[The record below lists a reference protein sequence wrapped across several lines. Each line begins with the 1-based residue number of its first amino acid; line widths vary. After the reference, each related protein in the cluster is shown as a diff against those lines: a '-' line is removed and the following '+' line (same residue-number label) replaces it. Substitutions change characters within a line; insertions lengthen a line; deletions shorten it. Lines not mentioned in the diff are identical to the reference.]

1 MSLHLQKNRPLRDRI
16 VAALICVALAAIF
29 ALSYAFVFQ
38 PRYPAPEME
47 DGYVILGSEDLQNN
61 MILVE
66 RNDGL
71 YEVFVNNILTGT
83 IQDISQEPFASAP
96 IISEKIWKWGKLS

>member
-1 MSLHLQKNRPLRDRI
+1 
-16 VAALICVALAAIF
+16 
-29 ALSYAFVFQ
+29 
-38 PRYPAPEME
+38 
-47 DGYVILGSEDLQNN
+47 

-66 RNDGL
+66 RNEGL
-71 YEVFVNNILTGT
+71 YEVFFNNISTGT